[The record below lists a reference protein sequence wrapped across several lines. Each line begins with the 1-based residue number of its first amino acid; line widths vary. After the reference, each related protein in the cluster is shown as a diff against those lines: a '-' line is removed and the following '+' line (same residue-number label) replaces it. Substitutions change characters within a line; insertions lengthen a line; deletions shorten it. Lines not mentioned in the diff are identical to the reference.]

1 MGYPESKTL
10 LTLDSDFR
18 FPKLCVRQKQYVHMD
33 DTGEKMTNVLWK
45 ECLNNADAEL
55 VAFCMVKKCR
65 DINKM
70 FLTRILLTEFNS
82 IIVGV
87 VQIVETDRCKKN
99 QCFKKRQIK
108 ERKKK

>member
-1 MGYPESKTL
+1 MQNSL
-10 LTLDSDFR
+10 LFAWL
-18 FPKLCVRQKQYVHMD
+18 K
-33 DTGEKMTNVLWK
+33 N
-45 ECLNNADAEL
+45 
-55 VAFCMVKKCR
+55 CR